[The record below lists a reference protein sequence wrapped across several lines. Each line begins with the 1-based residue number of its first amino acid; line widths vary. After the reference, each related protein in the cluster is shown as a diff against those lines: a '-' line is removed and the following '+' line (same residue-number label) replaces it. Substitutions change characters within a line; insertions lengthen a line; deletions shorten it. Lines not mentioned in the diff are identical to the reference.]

1 MRIRKYKWTMLIISG
16 IIAGI
21 VFTGCVWPVSEAEE
35 DNSIN
40 YKSIFIEKL
49 NAHWKLQIPELQD
62 GSDTKI
68 KEVGKGTGISFDNY
82 SSEYFYYDD
91 SDSAFV
97 FNTPVNAPKTVN
109 TKYARSELRE
119 MMGDD
124 KTVNWDWN
132 GRHCLDVEEAVTK
145 IPANGRVMVC
155 QVHGIYPNGDNG
167 PVPLKVIYE
176 GNKKRLAITYKA
188 HPQSYEDQKIYY
200 FDEVELNQK
209 FTISIQII
217 DGTGYVSIS
226 SNGISQKYEYSYN
239 PVTTGWIDFY
249 NYFKAGNYIQ
259 DYEDNS
265 ENAGSTVKMY
275 NINVTHVSPS

>member
-49 NAHWKLQIPELQD
+49 IAHWKLQIPELQD

-97 FNTPVNAPKTVN
+97 FNTPVSAPKTVN

-259 DYEDNS
+259 DCEDNS

-275 NINVTHVSPS
+275 NINVTHE

>member
-16 IIAGI
+16 IITGI

-97 FNTPVNAPKTVN
+97 FNTPVSAPKTVN

-259 DYEDNS
+259 DCEDNS

-275 NINVTHVSPS
+275 NINVTHE

>member
-97 FNTPVNAPKTVN
+97 FNTPVSAPKTVN

-145 IPANGRVMVC
+145 IPANGRVTVC

-259 DYEDNS
+259 DCEDNS

-275 NINVTHVSPS
+275 NINVTHE

>member
-97 FNTPVNAPKTVN
+97 FNTPVSAPKTVN

-167 PVPLKVIYE
+167 PVPLKVIYAA
-176 GNKKRLAITYKA
+176 NKKRLAITYKA

-259 DYEDNS
+259 DCEDNS

-275 NINVTHVSPS
+275 NINVTHE

>member
-97 FNTPVNAPKTVN
+97 FNTPVSAPKTVN

-217 DGTGYVSIS
+217 DGTGYGSIS
-226 SNGISQKYEYSYN
+226 SNGIPQKYEYSYN

-259 DYEDNS
+259 DCEDNS

-275 NINVTHVSPS
+275 NINVTHE

>member
-91 SDSAFV
+91 SVHLYLIHQSV
-97 FNTPVNAPKTVN
+97 PPKLLTQNMHV
-109 TKYARSELRE
+109 L
-119 MMGDD
+119 
-124 KTVNWDWN
+124 N
-132 GRHCLDVEEAVTK
+132 GGK
-145 IPANGRVMVC
+145 
-155 QVHGIYPNGDNG
+155 
-167 PVPLKVIYE
+167 
-176 GNKKRLAITYKA
+176 
-188 HPQSYEDQKIYY
+188 
-200 FDEVELNQK
+200 
-209 FTISIQII
+209 
-217 DGTGYVSIS
+217 
-226 SNGISQKYEYSYN
+226 
-239 PVTTGWIDFY
+239 
-249 NYFKAGNYIQ
+249 
-259 DYEDNS
+259 
-265 ENAGSTVKMY
+265 
-275 NINVTHVSPS
+275 

>member
-97 FNTPVNAPKTVN
+97 FNTPVSAPKTVN

-226 SNGISQKYEYSYN
+226 SNGISQKYE
-239 PVTTGWIDFY
+239 
-249 NYFKAGNYIQ
+249 
-259 DYEDNS
+259 
-265 ENAGSTVKMY
+265 
-275 NINVTHVSPS
+275 

>member
-97 FNTPVNAPKTVN
+97 FNTPVSAPKTVN

-145 IPANGRVMVC
+145 IPANRRVMVC

-259 DYEDNS
+259 DCEDNS

-275 NINVTHVSPS
+275 NINVTHE

>member
-97 FNTPVNAPKTVN
+97 FNTPVSAPKTVN

-167 PVPLKVIYE
+167 PVPLNVIYE

-259 DYEDNS
+259 DCEDNS

-275 NINVTHVSPS
+275 NINVTHE

>member
-1 MRIRKYKWTMLIISG
+1 M
-16 IIAGI
+16 
-21 VFTGCVWPVSEAEE
+21 
-35 DNSIN
+35 
-40 YKSIFIEKL
+40 
-49 NAHWKLQIPELQD
+49 
-62 GSDTKI
+62 
-68 KEVGKGTGISFDNY
+68 
-82 SSEYFYYDD
+82 
-91 SDSAFV
+91 
-97 FNTPVNAPKTVN
+97 
-109 TKYARSELRE
+109 
-119 MMGDD
+119 
-124 KTVNWDWN
+124 
-132 GRHCLDVEEAVTK
+132 
-145 IPANGRVMVC
+145 
-155 QVHGIYPNGDNG
+155 HGIYPNGDNG

-275 NINVTHVSPS
+275 NINVTHE

>member
-97 FNTPVNAPKTVN
+97 FNTPVSAPKTVN

-124 KTVNWDWN
+124 KTVNWGWN

-259 DYEDNS
+259 DCEDNS

-275 NINVTHVSPS
+275 NINVTHE

>member
-97 FNTPVNAPKTVN
+97 FNTPVSAPKTVN

-145 IPANGRVMVC
+145 IPANGRVMGC

-259 DYEDNS
+259 DCEDNS

-275 NINVTHVSPS
+275 NINVTHE

>member
-97 FNTPVNAPKTVN
+97 FNTPVSAPKTVN

-239 PVTTGWIDFY
+239 PVTTVGLIFIIILKLEII
-249 NYFKAGNYIQ
+249 FRI
-259 DYEDNS
+259 
-265 ENAGSTVKMY
+265 VKIIVRMQAQQSKCT
-275 NINVTHVSPS
+275 I

>member
-1 MRIRKYKWTMLIISG
+1 MRIRKYKWTMLIIRG

-21 VFTGCVWPVSEAEE
+21 VCTGCGLPVSEAEE

-97 FNTPVNAPKTVN
+97 FNTPVSAPKTVN

-259 DYEDNS
+259 DCEDNS

-275 NINVTHVSPS
+275 NINVTHE

>member
-97 FNTPVNAPKTVN
+97 FNTPVSAPKTVN

-200 FDEVELNQK
+200 FDEVELKKK

-259 DYEDNS
+259 DCEDNS

-275 NINVTHVSPS
+275 NINVTHE

>member
-97 FNTPVNAPKTVN
+97 FNTPVSAPKTVN

-155 QVHGIYPNGDNG
+155 QVHAIYPNGDNG

-259 DYEDNS
+259 DCEDNS

-275 NINVTHVSPS
+275 NINVTHE

>member
-1 MRIRKYKWTMLIISG
+1 
-16 IIAGI
+16 
-21 VFTGCVWPVSEAEE
+21 
-35 DNSIN
+35 
-40 YKSIFIEKL
+40 
-49 NAHWKLQIPELQD
+49 
-62 GSDTKI
+62 
-68 KEVGKGTGISFDNY
+68 
-82 SSEYFYYDD
+82 
-91 SDSAFV
+91 
-97 FNTPVNAPKTVN
+97 
-109 TKYARSELRE
+109 

-226 SNGISQKYEYSYN
+226 SNGISQN
-239 PVTTGWIDFY
+239 
-249 NYFKAGNYIQ
+249 
-259 DYEDNS
+259 
-265 ENAGSTVKMY
+265 M
-275 NINVTHVSPS
+275 NIVIIR

>member
-97 FNTPVNAPKTVN
+97 FNTPVSAPKTVN

-188 HPQSYEDQKIYY
+188 YPQSYEDQKIYY

-259 DYEDNS
+259 DCEDNS

-275 NINVTHVSPS
+275 NINVTHE

>member
-97 FNTPVNAPKTVN
+97 FNTPVSAPKTVN

-155 QVHGIYPNGDNG
+155 QVHGIYTNGDNG

-259 DYEDNS
+259 DCEDNS

-275 NINVTHVSPS
+275 NINVTHE

>member
-97 FNTPVNAPKTVN
+97 FNTPVSAPKTVN

-145 IPANGRVMVC
+145 IPANGTVMVC

-259 DYEDNS
+259 DCEDNS

-275 NINVTHVSPS
+275 NINVTHE

>member
-97 FNTPVNAPKTVN
+97 FNTPVSAPKTVN

-155 QVHGIYPNGDNG
+155 QVHGIYQNGDNG

-259 DYEDNS
+259 DCEDNS

-275 NINVTHVSPS
+275 NINVTHE

>member
-97 FNTPVNAPKTVN
+97 FNTPVSAPKTVN

-155 QVHGIYPNGDNG
+155 QVHGIYPNDDNG

-259 DYEDNS
+259 DCEDNS

-275 NINVTHVSPS
+275 NINVTHE

>member
-97 FNTPVNAPKTVN
+97 FNTPVSAPKTVN

-155 QVHGIYPNGDNG
+155 QVHGIYPNCDNG

-176 GNKKRLAITYKA
+176 ATKKRLAITYKA

-259 DYEDNS
+259 DCEDNS

-275 NINVTHVSPS
+275 NINVTHE

>member
-97 FNTPVNAPKTVN
+97 FNTPVSAPKTVN

-249 NYFKAGNYIQ
+249 NYFKAGKYIQ
-259 DYEDNS
+259 DCEDNS

-275 NINVTHVSPS
+275 NINVTHE

>member
-97 FNTPVNAPKTVN
+97 FNTPVSAPKTVN

-155 QVHGIYPNGDNG
+155 QVHEIYPNGDNG

-259 DYEDNS
+259 DCEDNS

-275 NINVTHVSPS
+275 NINVTHE

>member
-1 MRIRKYKWTMLIISG
+1 MRIRKYKLSMLIISG
-16 IIAGI
+16 IIASI
-21 VFTGCVWPVSEAEE
+21 VFTGCVWSVSEVEE
-35 DNSIN
+35 ENSIN

-91 SDSAFV
+91 SDNAFV
-97 FNTPVNAPKTVN
+97 FNTPVSAPKTVN

-119 MMGDD
+119 MVGDD
-124 KTVNWDWN
+124 KTVNWGWK

-239 PVTTGWIDFY
+239 PITTGWIDFY

-259 DYEDNS
+259 DCEDNS

-275 NINVTHVSPS
+275 NINVTHE

>member
-97 FNTPVNAPKTVN
+97 FNTPVSAPKTVN

-124 KTVNWDWN
+124 KTVNWGWN

-217 DGTGYVSIS
+217 DGTGYASIS

-275 NINVTHVSPS
+275 NINVTHE

>member
-21 VFTGCVWPVSEAEE
+21 VFTCCVWPVSEAEE

-97 FNTPVNAPKTVN
+97 FNTPVSAPKTVN

-259 DYEDNS
+259 DCEDNS

-275 NINVTHVSPS
+275 NINVTHE

>member
-1 MRIRKYKWTMLIISG
+1 MLIISG

-97 FNTPVNAPKTVN
+97 FNTPVSAPKTVN

-259 DYEDNS
+259 DCEDNS
-265 ENAGSTVKMY
+265 ENAGATVKMY
-275 NINVTHVSPS
+275 NINVTHE

>member
-97 FNTPVNAPKTVN
+97 FNTPVSAPKTVN

-167 PVPLKVIYE
+167 PVPL
-176 GNKKRLAITYKA
+176 
-188 HPQSYEDQKIYY
+188 
-200 FDEVELNQK
+200 NQK

-259 DYEDNS
+259 DCEDNS

-275 NINVTHVSPS
+275 NINVTHE

>member
-97 FNTPVNAPKTVN
+97 FNTPVSAPKTVN

-124 KTVNWDWN
+124 ITVNWDWN

-217 DGTGYVSIS
+217 DGTGCVSIS

-259 DYEDNS
+259 DCEDNS

-275 NINVTHVSPS
+275 NINVTHE

>member
-35 DNSIN
+35 DNLIN

-97 FNTPVNAPKTVN
+97 FNTPVSAPKTVN

-259 DYEDNS
+259 DCEDNS

-275 NINVTHVSPS
+275 NINVTHE

>member
-97 FNTPVNAPKTVN
+97 FNTPVSAPKTVN

-176 GNKKRLAITYKA
+176 GTKKRLAITYKA

-200 FDEVELNQK
+200 IDEVELNQK

-259 DYEDNS
+259 DCEDNS

-275 NINVTHVSPS
+275 NINVTHE